1 MQPLR
6 DSQLTVLWM
15 SGRTYQR
22 GETVARH
29 QHHFNQL
36 QLVLSGEE
44 QVQLAQRHGTVF
56 GGQLYLVTPQTPHAF
71 KFNHDAVIIDI
82 KFTVSPDLQRLLNQV
97 AQPPIFTVSDCE
109 SFRRLLTQALTAQR
123 HPTPYGMLRVD
134 VRLKDLLLTVVLDQ
148 AEKGTAVPET
158 TYMSPD
164 TSFVPLRYL
173 QQHYAEPLQLAD
185 LARHFH
191 YSKNY
196 VIEICKRE
204 TGATPN
210 VLLQLIRIRH
220 AKNYLAYTELS
231 INDIAIHVGLDAN
244 YLTRLF
250 KQRVGQ
256 SPLKYRQTIQAER
269 RQNVTL
275 LRSFDHQQQPKIQHP
290 KK

>member
-1 MQPLR
+1 MEPLR

-22 GETVARH
+22 GEAVALH
-29 QHHFNQL
+29 QHEFNQL

-44 QVQLAQRHGTVF
+44 HVQLADRPYTVF
-56 GGQLYLVTPQTPHAF
+56 GGQLYLVTPRTPHAF

-82 KFTVSPDLQRLLNQV
+82 KFTTSPDLQRLLNQV
-97 AQPPIFTVSDCE
+97 AQLPIFPVSDRE
-109 SFRRLLTQALTAQR
+109 SFRRLLTQALAAQR
-123 HPTPYGMLRVD
+123 QPTPYGMLRVD
-134 VRLKDLLLTVVLDQ
+134 VRLKDLLLTLVVDQ
-148 AEKGTAVPET
+148 NGLVTPIPEA

-164 TSFVPLRYL
+164 TSFAPLRYL
-173 QQHYAEPLQLAD
+173 QQHYATPLRLAD

-196 VIEICKRE
+196 MIEICKRE
-204 TGATPN
+204 TGVTPN
-210 VLLQLIRIRH
+210 TLLQLIRIRH
-220 AKNYLAYTELS
+220 VKNYLAYTELS

-250 KQRVGQ
+250 KQQVGQ

-269 RQNVTL
+269 RQNITL
-275 LRSFDHQQQPKIQHP
+275 LRSFDHQQQPKIHQS
-290 KK
+290 KQ